1 MFIYLF
7 PGSRVTTDQR
17 VVARQV
23 IKNSYFVIHGVHLA
37 KSMIEKNML
46 GRFRSHFQTNFRRVD
61 LKRAITPF
69 NFYK

>member
-1 MFIYLF
+1 MCIYLF

-46 GRFRSHFQTNFRRVD
+46 GRFRSHFQRIYLHADF
-61 LKRAITPF
+61 KRASRPF
-69 NFYK
+69 D